1 MRACGRIER
10 QLLDVVRGA
19 ASDAV
24 RLEVEEHLE
33 ECASCREVRASLGL
47 LGALRAQ
54 PAPRLGAS
62 AERRIVERL
71 VATGGPRAR
80 AALAPRRPG
89 RVMLVG
95 LAVAALGALV
105 FVAAPR
111 GWRRAP
117 APVAE
122 GLTLEATQA
131 GVIAFEGAG
140 VMYGRGTSLTFHAAT
155 RTIAMT
161 HGQVDVD
168 VTEHR
173 ARHFR
178 VTTPRFVVEVLG
190 THFVVTPTGVRTLRG
205 RVRVLDLEG
214 REIAVVAAGESWTTA
229 ESAVAPPSPVAS
241 PARAPSPIA
250 QTIAPTMA
258 PSVSPPPLVTR
269 PSVSRAVVAHP
280 GVDVAALVAE
290 ARAALAAGDAAR
302 ARTFIDR
309 AVAAGPAPSERPV
322 VDLLGADALLV
333 ERRPAEA
340 VAAYRGVLRRH
351 PDAPEAETASFAVGQ
366 LLFESGAQLEAA
378 AALDDYA
385 ARYPHGRFVRE
396 ARDLL
401 AQIRPA
407 E

>member
-1 MRACGRIER
+1 VSACGRIER
-10 QLLDVVRGA
+10 QLLDVVRGT

-33 ECASCREVRASLGL
+33 ECASCREARASLGL

-54 PAPRLGAS
+54 AAPRLGAS

-71 VATGGPRAR
+71 VATGVPPTR
-80 AALAPRRPG
+80 AALAPRRPA
-89 RVMLVG
+89 RVVFVG
-95 LAVAALGALV
+95 LAVAVLGALV
-105 FVAAPR
+105 FTVAPR
-111 GWRRAP
+111 ALRRGP
-117 APVAE
+117 APLVE
-122 GLTLEATQA
+122 GLKLEATES

-140 VMYGRGTSLTFHAAT
+140 VTYGGGTSLTFHAAA
-155 RTIAMT
+155 RTIAMA
-161 HGQVDVD
+161 HGEVEVD

-178 VTTPRFVVEVLG
+178 VTTPKFIVEVLG

-205 RVRVLDLEG
+205 RVHVLDLEE
-214 REIAVVAAGESWTTA
+214 REIAVVAAGESWTA
-229 ESAVAPPSPVAS
+229 APPPVAT
-241 PARAPSPIA
+241 AP
-250 QTIAPTMA
+250 A
-258 PSVSPPPLVTR
+258 PSVAPTPVAASPVSSSALVPRPVVSRAAAR
-269 PSVSRAVVAHP
+269 PSV
-280 GVDVAALVAE
+280 DALVAE

-333 ERRPAEA
+333 ERRPSEA

-407 E
+407 P

>member
-33 ECASCREVRASLGL
+33 ECASCREARASLGL

-54 PAPRLGAS
+54 PAPRLGAP

-71 VATGGPRAR
+71 VATGVPRAR

-89 RVMLVG
+89 RVVLVG
-95 LAVAALGALV
+95 LAVAARGALV

-111 GWRRAP
+111 AWRRAP
-117 APVAE
+117 APVVE

-140 VMYGRGTSLTFHAAT
+140 VTYGSGTSLTFHAAT
-155 RTIAMT
+155 RTIAMA
-161 HGQVDVD
+161 HGEVDVD

-178 VTTPRFVVEVLG
+178 VTTPRFIVEVLG
-190 THFVVTPTGVRTLRG
+190 THFVVTPAGVRTLRG

-214 REIAVVAAGESWTTA
+214 REIAVVAAGESWT
-229 ESAVAPPSPVAS
+229 SADSTVAPPLPVAS
-241 PARAPSPIA
+241 PAIAPSTIA
-250 QTIAPTMA
+250 QTVA
-258 PSVSPPPLVTR
+258 PSVSPPLLVTR
-269 PSVSRAVVAHP
+269 PSVSRAAAARP
-280 GVDVAALVAE
+280 SVDVAALVAE

-322 VDLLGADALLV
+322 VELLGADALLV
-333 ERRPAEA
+333 ERRPTEA

-366 LLFESGAQLEAA
+366 LLFESGAQIEAA
-378 AALDDYA
+378 AALDDYV

-401 AQIRPA
+401 TQIRPA